1 MLKGIPVSSGIAIA
15 PVVILAHDAP
25 AAPAVTAQG
34 APTDT
39 SKELE
44 LLARSVE
51 QSREQLEKLRE
62 QTEEQ
67 LGAEKAA
74 ILSAHI
80 AFLEDPAFVGE
91 MTSLIEN
98 RQVAAA
104 AAVQQVS
111 DQFVAL
117 FESMDDAYM
126 KERADDIRDVSRRL
140 IRNLSGTGQEAVFPE
155 EPFILAAWDVTPSET
170 LQLPLAFVRGIVTA
184 KGGAT
189 SHAAILARS
198 LGIPAVMGAGE
209 QLLEKVAA
217 GSLLILDGATGELI
231 AAPDAKT
238 LARYEEKAA
247 KEAAERAA
255 YAVLKELPAETIDGH
270 RVHLMANMA
279 VPEEA
284 AALAASGVE
293 GIGLFR
299 SEFLFMDRS
308 TLPDEE
314 EQFAAY
320 KQVAT
325 AFGEKP
331 VIIRTLDVGGDK
343 HLPALELP
351 QEDNPF
357 LGFRA
362 MRISLARPELFL
374 VQLRAL
380 LRASAFGRLLIMFPM
395 ISHLEQLRQAKQLFE
410 QAKAELREKGI
421 AFDEQI
427 AVGMMMEI
435 PGACLQADAFAKE
448 VDFFSIGTNDLVQYT
463 LAVDR
468 MNANVASLYSYYHPA
483 VLRLISHV
491 IEASHRAGIWTGLC
505 GEMAGDSLAT
515 ELLLGLGLDEFSGA
529 ASVMPKV
536 KERIRATSMEKAKRL
551 AEYALTLS
559 TVEEVVQ
566 FLRDKTE

>member
-1 MLKGIPVSSGIAIA
+1 MLKGIPVSAGISIA
-15 PVVILAHDAP
+15 PVLRLTHETAITQAESTTPVDA
-25 AAPAVTAQG
+25 AQELG
-34 APTDT
+34 LL
-39 SKELE
+39 SK
-44 LLARSVE
+44 SVE
-51 QSREQLEKLRE
+51 QAREQLEKLKE

-67 LGAEKAA
+67 LGSEKAA

-80 AFLEDPAFVGE
+80 AFLDDPAFVGE
-91 MTSLIEN
+91 MGALIEN
-98 RQVAAA
+98 QQLAASAAVSQVA
-104 AAVQQVS
+104 
-111 DQFVAL
+111 DQFIAL

-140 IRNLSGTGQEAVFPE
+140 IRNISGSDTVISYPE
-155 EPFILAAWDVTPSET
+155 EPFILVAWDVTPSET
-170 LQLPLAFVRGIVTA
+170 LQLPLQHVRGIVTA

-198 LGIPAVMGAGE
+198 LGIPAVMGAGDT
-209 QLLEKVAA
+209 LMEKVDS
-217 GSLLILDGATGELI
+217 GSLLIIDGTSGQLI
-231 AAPDAKT
+231 VSPDADT
-238 LARYEEKAA
+238 LAAYQEKAA
-247 KEAAERAA
+247 QEEKERQLYEAI
-255 YAVLKELPAETIDGH
+255 KELPAETTDGH

-279 VPEEA
+279 VPEESD
-284 AALAASGVE
+284 ALIASGVE

-308 TLPDEE
+308 TLPDEA

-320 KQVAT
+320 KHVAV
-325 AFGEKP
+325 AFGDKP

-343 HLPALELP
+343 HLPALALP
-351 QEDNPF
+351 QEENPF

-395 ISHLEQLRQAKQLFE
+395 ISHLEQLREAKRLLE
-410 QAKAELREKGI
+410 QAKAELRAEGT
-421 AFDEQI
+421 AFDEKI

-468 MNANVASLYSYYHPA
+468 MNANIAELYSYYHPA
-483 VLRLISHV
+483 VLRLISQV

-505 GEMAGDSLAT
+505 GEMAGDPLAT
-515 ELLLGLGLDEFSGA
+515 KLLLGLGLDEFSGA

-536 KERIRATSMEKAKRL
+536 KERIRSTSLEEAKQL
-551 AEYALTLS
+551 ADHVLTLS
-559 TVEEVVQ
+559 TVDEVVQ
-566 FLRDKTE
+566 YLKDKAL